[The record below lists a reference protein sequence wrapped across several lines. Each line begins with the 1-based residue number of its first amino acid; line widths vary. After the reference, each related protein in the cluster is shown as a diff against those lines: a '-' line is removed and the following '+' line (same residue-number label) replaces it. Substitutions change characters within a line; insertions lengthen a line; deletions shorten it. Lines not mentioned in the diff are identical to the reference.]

1 MARLDLNPLDAGA
14 MLAEFSRG
22 RATTGAVVSFSGLA
36 RDRTDGLSVEYPEFR
51 FNLRRSNTEPVV
63 RLNVETRGDEPLLRR
78 RTAELLELIRA

>member
-1 MARLDLNPLDAGA
+1 MAAYPVSGEINSRVRDADA
-14 MLAEFSRG
+14 VLA
-22 RATTGAVVSFSGLA
+22 AVERRYAGGVI
-36 RDRTDGLSVEYPEFR
+36 DRTDGLSVEFPQFR

>member
-1 MARLDLNPLDAGA
+1 MSGEINSRVRDADAVLAAVERRYADGA
-14 MLAEFSRG
+14 I
-22 RATTGAVVSFSGLA
+22 
-36 RDRTDGLSVEYPEFR
+36 DRTDGLSVEYPEFR